1 VGPTFAL
8 VILMFV
14 VIAASIIGSLLLVRG
29 WKWPLAL
36 FAIYVIALLYVSMSP
51 QVIEGQMNRAA
62 VGLGWVALVLAGIVA
77 FVVKRRSSR

>member
-8 VILMFV
+8 VIVMFL
-14 VIAASIIGSLLLVRG
+14 VIAASLIASLLLVRG

-36 FAIYVIALLYVSMSP
+36 FVIYVVALLYVSLSP
-51 QVIEGQMNRAA
+51 QLIEGQMNRAA

-77 FVVKRRSSR
+77 YVVKRRSSH